1 MYKINKIKEIYGV
14 PLTSSPAAVSTI
26 KAHFKDTGLP
36 TDYYDLVL
44 TGDLGVLGKELAL
57 DMLKDENVDFG
68 KRYDD
73 CGCMIFDTKK
83 QDMHSGGSGC
93 GCSASVLCG
102 DILPRM
108 RRGDLKNILFVAT
121 GALLST
127 TSSQQG
133 ESIPGIAHL
142 VHFRAE

>member
-1 MYKINKIKEIYGV
+1 MYKMHKIKEIYGV

-93 GCSASVLCG
+93 GCCAAVFSAYIMKKLKSKELKK
-102 DILPRM
+102 ILLVP
-108 RRGDLKNILFVAT
+108 T

-127 TSSQQG
+127 TSTLQG
-133 ESIPGIAHL
+133 ESIPSVAHA
-142 VHFRAE
+142 VSIEGV